1 MNIGLR
7 IVSTAGLYLAALA
20 TFLFAQLSI
29 VSGCPWHLSYLVR
42 VVLCC
47 LAILLALV
55 APLTWRA
62 KHRWAKLLK
71 VLLTISLIL
80 FIAALGFENNT
91 MAALAG
97 GVAGGILPMA

>member
-1 MNIGLR
+1 MNTGFR
-7 IVSTAGLYLAALA
+7 IASAAGLYLAALA
-20 TFLFAQLSI
+20 IFLFSQLSI
-29 VSGCPWHLSYLVR
+29 VSGCPWHLSYPNR
-42 VVLCC
+42 VALCC

-71 VLLTISLIL
+71 VLLTVSLIL
-80 FIAALGFENNT
+80 FIAALGFENNA

-97 GVAGGILPMA
+97 GIADVTLPIV